1 VAVRQA
7 ARAGRRPELDVVT
20 DHDVD
25 EERRALEARRVEL
38 VLEHVDAENE
48 QDLERAMRT
57 FHRARYEIV
66 PTGLVV
72 DGDEAV
78 RALLT
83 ANWAAMPGLRFSATG
98 IFHSADGI
106 AVETH
111 TTGEHDGK
119 PVDMTSVN
127 LFLFEG
133 DQLVCERCY
142 FDQVTTARNLGG

>member
-1 VAVRQA
+1 VK
-7 ARAGRRPELDVVT
+7 E
-20 DHDVD
+20 HDVD
-25 EERRALEARRVEL
+25 DARHALEARRLAV
-38 VLEHVDAENE
+38 VLEHVEAENE
-48 QDLERAMRT
+48 QDLDRAMHT
-57 FHRARYEIV
+57 FHHARYEIV

-98 IFHSADGI
+98 VFHSENGV

-111 TTGEHDGK
+111 TTGEHAGK
-119 PVDMTSVN
+119 PVDMMSMN

-133 DQLVCERCY
+133 DRLVCERCY
-142 FDQVTTARNLGG
+142 FDQVTTAENLGV

>member
-1 VAVRQA
+1 M
-7 ARAGRRPELDVVT
+7 D
-20 DHDVD
+20 D
-25 EERRALEARRVEL
+25 ERGALNARRLAV
-38 VLEHVDAENE
+38 VLEHVEAENQ

-66 PTGLVV
+66 PVGLVV

-83 ANWAAMPGLRFSATG
+83 ANWAAMPGLRFAATG
-98 IFHSADGI
+98 IFHGDDGV

-111 TTGEHDGK
+111 TTGDHAGK
-119 PVDMTSVN
+119 PVDMMSVN

-133 DQLVCERCY
+133 DKLVCERCY
-142 FDQVTTARNLGG
+142 FDQITSAENLGS